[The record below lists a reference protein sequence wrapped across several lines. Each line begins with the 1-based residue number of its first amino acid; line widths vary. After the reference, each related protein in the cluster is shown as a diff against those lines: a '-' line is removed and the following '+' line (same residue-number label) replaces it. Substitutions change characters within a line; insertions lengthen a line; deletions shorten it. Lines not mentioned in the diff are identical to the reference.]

1 MLINR
6 HNYEEFFLLY
16 IDNELSA
23 AERNAVELFVQDN
36 ADLKAELNTLQ
47 QTVYKADAAVYENK
61 KELLKD
67 EFAVLQQNLL
77 FYIDDELSATD
88 KLSAEKLLKTDSAAS
103 KEFALLQ
110 KTKLQPDTAIV
121 FANKK
126 ILYKKETGKVVG
138 LPWRRIAAAAVL
150 LGFGTWATISFI
162 KTNKPDEIAVAKKN
176 DTKVTTPNK
185 ATTPEPIKNTAPEI
199 AAQQQKTV
207 DIVNTAAT
215 NTNEANTKKE
225 STQKNNPVYKT
236 GLPQQKEED
245 IIVAKHDNKKPTNNL
260 PKPVYDIINKEES
273 NKDVA
278 ANVIQTDKTTD
289 KINSGNKIAVDAS
302 NKITTNEV
310 ADTYA
315 LNTKFTESN
324 AEEDNDD
331 KILYMDED
339 KVKKTKLGGFFRKV
353 KRVVERTA
361 NIKTGNSIKVAGFDI
376 K

>member
-77 FYIDDELSATD
+77 FYIDDELNATD

-207 DIVNTAAT
+207 DIVNTTAT